1 MANKEITK
9 VQALEKAIKIIEAV
23 NKNEVHDELLE
34 KLEKMQAQE
43 IKVTER
49 KKDKKKPS
57 KVAKEKLEHAEK
69 VKAWFFEEADPEIFY
84 SGAQISEAIGLVDAE
99 GKAFTP
105 QKMTPI
111 LKVLV
116 DAEEVEKGQTAGKD
130 KKVGYKVK

>member
-1 MANKEITK
+1 MANKEMTK
-9 VQALEKAIKIIEAV
+9 VQALEKAIKIIEGV

-34 KLEKMQAQE
+34 KLEAMQAQE

-49 KKDKKKPS
+49 KKDSKKPS
-57 KVAKEKLEHAEK
+57 KVAKEKMKHAEK
-69 VKAWFFEEADPEIFY
+69 VKAWFFEEADPETFY
-84 SGAQISEAIGLVDAE
+84 SGAEISLAVGLVDE
-99 GKAFTP
+99 KTGNPFTP

-116 DAEEVEKGQTAGKD
+116 ESGDVEKGQTKD